1 MKIFVT
7 GGSGFVGTNLIRL
20 LVSEGHDVRALIR
33 PGSLRTHLADLP
45 PERLEWVEGDLTA
58 PDTLRPALEGCR
70 YLYHVAAV
78 YRLWARDEK
87 RTYAANV
94 GGTRAILEAARDAGV
109 ERAVHTSSV
118 AVLGGSPDR
127 TPIDE
132 SADPGVKALYGSYR
146 KSKYLAEKEALA
158 VHATGFPV
166 VVVNPSAPVGP
177 WDVKPTATGKLILD
191 FLKGNLPAYIETGL
205 NLIDVRDVVR
215 GHLLAME
222 KGRPGERY
230 ILANRN
236 LTLKEIFETLAGVTG
251 LKAPRI
257 RIPHSL
263 ALLIAYANEYLS
275 NYVTHRA
282 PGFLLQASATRATTC
297 FTALTRPC
305 GSLASPRRPSRPPSL
320 TPPVGSKITDTSL
333 AAPGSPEHRGL
344 CMGGEAPP

>member
-1 MKIFVT
+1 MKVFVT

-20 LVSEGHDVRALIR
+20 LVSEGHDVRALVR

-70 YLYHVAAV
+70 HLYHVAAV

-127 TPIDE
+127 TPLDE
-132 SADPGVKALYGSYR
+132 SADPGVEALYGSYR

-166 VVVNPSAPVGP
+166 IVVNPSAPVGP

-205 NLIDVRDVVR
+205 NLVDVRDVAR

-222 KGRPGERY
+222 KGKPGERY

-236 LTLKEIFETLAGVTG
+236 LTLKEIFEVLAGVTG

-263 ALLIAYANEYLS
+263 ALLLAYANEYLS
-275 NYVTHRA
+275 NYVTRRA
-282 PGFLLQASATRATTC
+282 PRIPLAGVRHARNYMFYRSDKAVRELGIPQTPVE
-297 FTALTRPC
+297 TALADAARWFEDCGYISGRPRF
-305 GSLASPRRPSRPPSL
+305 S
-320 TPPVGSKITDTSL
+320 
-333 AAPGSPEHRGL
+333 
-344 CMGGEAPP
+344 